1 MGEIIS
7 RIEKYVINQPCD
19 SPRYI
24 QRELLQL
31 GYIKD
36 MCNKFPTCNGCPLNE
51 KYIGCLFRQGKT
63 PKEW

>member
-1 MGEIIS
+1 MGEINKNIETYVFHNQFDMS
-7 RIEKYVINQPCD
+7 RDMSRQ
-19 SPRYI
+19 
-24 QRELLQL
+24 LLQL
-31 GYIKD
+31 NYIKD